1 VSQDIWQ
8 IKIPMKIKIFIWY
21 LKKGV
26 VLTKDNLLRRH
37 WTGDKHCCFCH
48 LPETINHLFFDCVY
62 AKFLWRAI
70 HILFGLTP
78 PTGMSD
84 FFYFG
89 QKLDTKSI
97 THCY

>member
-1 VSQDIWQ
+1 
-8 IKIPMKIKIFIWY
+8 MKIKIFLWY

-26 VLTKDNLLRRH
+26 VLTKNNLLRRH

-78 PTGMSD
+78 PTDMSD
-84 FFYFG
+84 LFLVWSKIG
-89 QKLDTKSI
+89 HKKV
-97 THCY
+97 